1 VARQR
6 AAVSQGAGLC
16 RKRYYKPEW
25 GVAWREHFS
34 VGPHQRHASHELK
47 CNNRKLVTTHMRVG
61 FEADGS
67 WRTFGLRKDFHPAVK
82 IQYEDDITASI
93 VVPPGILKTF
103 LTLIA
108 TQRSNCGEL
117 RTVPVSAPD
126 DAIHRGI

>member
-1 VARQR
+1 V
-6 AAVSQGAGLC
+6 
-16 RKRYYKPEW
+16 

-34 VGPHQRHASHELK
+34 VDLINGTPANELK

-93 VVPPGILKTF
+93 VVH
-103 LTLIA
+103 
-108 TQRSNCGEL
+108 R
-117 RTVPVSAPD
+117 VS
-126 DAIHRGI
+126 